1 MAHKSPGKSHRE
13 GITLAQLFR
22 LFPDDDAAKK
32 WFVDVR
38 WPNGV
43 TCPRCQSDNI
53 QSNVKH
59 KTQDY
64 RCRSCR
70 KWFSARTGT
79 VMESSKL
86 GLQTWM
92 VAVYL
97 LSTSL
102 KGQSSM
108 KLHRDL
114 GITQKSAWHL
124 AMRIRE
130 TWDKDGGLFAG
141 PVEID
146 ETYMGGRRKNMSD
159 AKRKTLTGRGPVGKT
174 AVIGAKDRDSNKVVA
189 VPVPDTTKPVLQGF
203 VRRNVEQGAT
213 VYTDENPSYEGM
225 TDFDHESVKH
235 SVAEYVRDMTHTNGI
250 ESFWS
255 MLKRGHKGVYHKM
268 SEKHLARYVTEFS
281 GRHNIRNQDTIY
293 QMIAVARGIV
303 GKPLRYA
310 DLTG

>member
-1 MAHKSPGKSHRE
+1 MAHKSPGKSHRQ

-43 TCPRCQSDNI
+43 SCPRCQSDNI

-146 ETYMGGRRKNMSD
+146 ETYMGGRRKNMSN

-174 AVIGAKDRDSNKVVA
+174 AVIGAKDRDTNKVVA
-189 VPVPDTTKPVLQGF
+189 VPVADTSKARFTRF
-203 VRRNVEQGAT
+203 RATERRTRRYRLYGR
-213 VYTDENPSYEGM
+213 
-225 TDFDHESVKH
+225 ES
-235 SVAEYVRDMTHTNGI
+235 E
-250 ESFWS
+250 
-255 MLKRGHKGVYHKM
+255 L
-268 SEKHLARYVTEFS
+268 
-281 GRHNIRNQDTIY
+281 
-293 QMIAVARGIV
+293 
-303 GKPLRYA
+303 
-310 DLTG
+310 

>member
-1 MAHKSPGKSHRE
+1 MAHKSPGKAHRQ

-38 WPNGV
+38 WPTGV
-43 TCPRCQSDNI
+43 TCPRCRSDNI

-130 TWDKDGGLFAG
+130 TWDKDGGLFSG

-146 ETYMGGRRKNMSD
+146 ETYMGGRRKNMSN
-159 AKRKTLTGRGPVGKT
+159 ATRKTLTGRGPVGKT
-174 AVIGAKDRDSNKVVA
+174 AVIGAKDRDTNKVVA
-189 VPVPDTTKPVLQGF
+189 VPIADTTKPFCKVSCARTSNKAL
-203 VRRNVEQGAT
+203 
-213 VYTDENPSYEGM
+213 PS
-225 TDFDHESVKH
+225 
-235 SVAEYVRDMTHTNGI
+235 
-250 ESFWS
+250 
-255 MLKRGHKGVYHKM
+255 
-268 SEKHLARYVTEFS
+268 
-281 GRHNIRNQDTIY
+281 IRTRIRA
-293 QMIAVARGIV
+293 MKA
-303 GKPLRYA
+303 
-310 DLTG
+310 